1 MQEKRAQSVGWE
13 DPLEKEIVTHSNVLV
28 WENPMDRGA
37 WWATFHGVRVRHD
50 LATKQRSLKSEAV
63 TLAMGLSGF
72 FPPALLRY
80 N

>member
-37 WWATFHGVRVRHD
+37 LWAIVHGAAKNPTQ
-50 LATKQRSLKSEAV
+50 LSE
-63 TLAMGLSGF
+63 
-72 FPPALLRY
+72 
-80 N
+80 